1 MLDIEIKKPPVLSD
15 RGRKIRG
22 TTSGLV
28 ASHGATL
35 TASNNALRDLGRTRP
50 SLLNFQKGH
59 SGRYFGGF
67 SHCLAPPGSSLA
79 EKGSLTCSHHCVEI
93 ILTKVVHFVKNCFIA
108 LTGSVALKDPYHHT
122 PPQWNHSPSQK
133 TTKLFHNSI
142 SLSVGALLPADP
154 IPPQLQ

>member
-35 TASNNALRDLGRTRP
+35 TASNNALRNLGRTRP
-50 SLLNFQKGH
+50 SLLDFQESH

-67 SHCLAPPGSSLA
+67 SHCLAPTGSSLA
-79 EKGSLTCSHHCVEI
+79 EKGSLTCSHHCVEN
-93 ILTKVVHFVKNCFIA
+93 ILTKILYFVKNCFIA
-108 LTGSVALKDPYHHT
+108 LTGSVALKDPYHNTAPQWTHT
-122 PPQWNHSPSQK
+122 PAIEASWVYHRSQK
-133 TTKLFHNSI
+133 TAT
-142 SLSVGALLPADP
+142 
-154 IPPQLQ
+154 